1 MYLPH
6 IRVAP
11 RETASSPMTRP
22 SLQPDHSRDQ
32 CVSAS
37 LHSAPLQLCFRAG
50 QTSRWGKVWCSPWPS
65 LPRRFRSAPLRCASS
80 HTSRSEWKLRLPVM
94 SVCGPASPFY
104 PAEAVPH
111 TATPAEHDRAES
123 ARTPVRTRNG
133 FCVADTSSSRAIL
146 LRWRHENESSH
157 PEPGKTAL
165 GHLLF
170 GPRICS
176 GTW

>member
-1 MYLPH
+1 M
-6 IRVAP
+6 IRNRVCGTHSG
-11 RETASSPMTRP
+11 RSDRDWENRVNRFICPMTRQ
-22 SLQPDHSRDQ
+22 SLQSDHSRDQ

-104 PAEAVPH
+104 PAEVVPH

-123 ARTPVRTRNG
+123 ARTQ
-133 FCVADTSSSRAIL
+133 
-146 LRWRHENESSH
+146 
-157 PEPGKTAL
+157 
-165 GHLLF
+165 
-170 GPRICS
+170 S
-176 GTW
+176 GLETDFV